1 MTAIL
6 EWVGS
11 GLLKILDMFKNP
23 ELVKP
28 EPQVVEV
35 EEKLDERL
43 IPSEVEKKE
52 FPKTLSEL
60 LDNLDATF
68 EAYKT
73 PSFNSWVTAD
83 ERIGLKKLGAHVPN
97 PWLFQTYKHGDLKVS
112 TTEKMPSF
120 MMISLDARDTHGTKS
135 ISPSFMYAIKQKS
148 PPWFVQKK
156 RGTVYKVGAAYFLK
170 KLYWACAWLVVKED
184 GTVELCKEHRTNE
197 ARITKGKHKGYGY
210 KQKVYDIP
218 DMCTEWED
226 GEHNLKQIF
235 LNLFEWWIKRNERW
249 NVTVKKHG
257 DRVTFC
263 VDKELTKKY
272 FADRD
277 KSVRT
282 VSGQTKRIIHF
293 VKEHERK
300 YKDKIRTVKEHIRGL
315 NKFKW
320 KGYECIVSA
329 PEFGMRLTSTMFDL
343 VPDVE
348 LDDGEIREGYVSIS
362 KVGLIL
368 AEDEERR
375 ADR

>member
-11 GLLKILDMFKNP
+11 GLMKILDMFKNP

-156 RGTVYKVGAAYFLK
+156 RGTV
-170 KLYWACAWLVVKED
+170 
-184 GTVELCKEHRTNE
+184 
-197 ARITKGKHKGYGY
+197 
-210 KQKVYDIP
+210 
-218 DMCTEWED
+218 
-226 GEHNLKQIF
+226 
-235 LNLFEWWIKRNERW
+235 
-249 NVTVKKHG
+249 
-257 DRVTFC
+257 
-263 VDKELTKKY
+263 
-272 FADRD
+272 
-277 KSVRT
+277 
-282 VSGQTKRIIHF
+282 
-293 VKEHERK
+293 
-300 YKDKIRTVKEHIRGL
+300 
-315 NKFKW
+315 
-320 KGYECIVSA
+320 
-329 PEFGMRLTSTMFDL
+329 
-343 VPDVE
+343 
-348 LDDGEIREGYVSIS
+348 
-362 KVGLIL
+362 
-368 AEDEERR
+368 
-375 ADR
+375 